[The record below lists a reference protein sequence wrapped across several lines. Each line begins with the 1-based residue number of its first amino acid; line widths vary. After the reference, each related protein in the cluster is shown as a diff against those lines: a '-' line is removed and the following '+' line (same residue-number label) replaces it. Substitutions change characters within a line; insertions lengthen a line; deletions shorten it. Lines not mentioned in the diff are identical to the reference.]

1 MNTDD
6 SRLAIEVLRRGGI
19 VIYPTDTAY
28 GIGCRIDYPE
38 SVDRLFALRER
49 ATTKATPVLVD
60 SYDMALA
67 YFVNPNDI
75 VRRLMKVHWPGALTI
90 VSACDRNQIYSPIR
104 GGGSTIGLR
113 MPNHDMALGIIRG
126 VGVPI
131 LGTSANFSGGRTPFV
146 AEELDPDLVKLV
158 DMVVPGTC
166 GGGSVSTVVD
176 CTKTPAVILRHG
188 AVELSPQE
196 LL

>member
-6 SRLAIEVLRRGGI
+6 IRRAVEVLQRGGI

-28 GIGCRIDYPE
+28 GIGCRIDSPE

-60 SYDMALA
+60 SHDMALA
-67 YFVNPNDI
+67 YFVKPNYI
-75 VRRLMKVHWPGALTI
+75 VRRLMKAHWPGALTI
-90 VSACDRNQIYSPIR
+90 VSECDRNQIYSPIR

-113 MPNHDMALGIIRG
+113 MPNHTMALRIIRG

-131 LGTSANFSGGRTPFV
+131 LGTSANFSGGQTPFI
-146 AEELDPDLVKLV
+146 AEALDPNLVKQV

-176 CTKTPAVILRHG
+176 CTKTPAVILRQG
-188 AVELSPQE
+188 AVALSPQE